1 MMTMSKALS
10 APQART
16 YHAREFASEQ
26 ANYWSR
32 GQQGHSEWQGKLAAE
47 WGSRGGWRGAFRPA
61 DRRRAPG
68 HPGADGVAPA
78 VADLREPVR
87 QRGHLRRPPG
97 RLGRHDLRAE
107 VRLADGAGGWR

>member
-47 WGSRGGWRGAFRPA
+47 WDLKGEVGAEHFRAA
-61 DRRRAPG
+61 DRGRAPDNT
-68 HPGADGVAPA
+68 GADGLAPV
-78 VADLREPVR
+78 VADL
-87 QRGHLRRPPG
+87 
-97 RLGRHDLRAE
+97 
-107 VRLADGAGGWR
+107 